1 MLNQLKNPHFYIVFI
16 GDLILMSLSLVF
28 AYLMRFEFTLTSN
41 SLEQIALLLP
51 LVVPL
56 KALIFYLMDVYRGM
70 FRYAGLSDIL
80 RLFRAN
86 FVRRQESR
94 KHWMSDQVRHDGV
107 WLFTC
112 RVNIMAKYFRY
123 PKKG

>member
-16 GDLILMSLSLVF
+16 GDLILMSLSLVV
-28 AYLMRFEFTLTSN
+28 AYLMRFEFRLHPAEI
-41 SLEQIALLLP
+41 EQITLLWP

-80 RLFRAN
+80 RILRATVVSSLVIIFIIWVRLFCDDL
-86 FVRRQESR
+86 
-94 KHWMSDQVRHDGV
+94 K
-107 WLFTC
+107 T
-112 RVNIMAKYFRY
+112 I
-123 PKKG
+123 